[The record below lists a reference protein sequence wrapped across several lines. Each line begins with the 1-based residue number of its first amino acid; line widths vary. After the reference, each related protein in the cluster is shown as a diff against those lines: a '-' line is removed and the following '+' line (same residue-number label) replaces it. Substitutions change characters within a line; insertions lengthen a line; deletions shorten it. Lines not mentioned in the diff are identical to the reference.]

1 VSKDREEKSS
11 KFNFILALII
21 VVAVVYFITNG
32 TRLINQSIDTF
43 IVSNGSLSYEESLEG
58 YLIRDEQVLEGD
70 TSSEAQMIQ
79 IMADNQKAAK
89 DEAVFRYYAEDEDQ
103 IVAQIGTLNA
113 QINEEMAKTNATI
126 PSSDIIGLENQI
138 EGAIDEIKGA
148 NDLQKVEEKLKLVDE
163 YQSKKIEIMGH
174 LSPDENIKKL
184 VSQRTVLQNIL
195 EEKSKIVYA
204 PRSGIVSYRVD
215 ELENVLTTDNFD
227 YLSKEMLDKLELKVG
242 SAIPISRTKGKIVD
256 NFKCYLAAPIDTEY
270 GQEVNIGD
278 VVKIRFSNSKE
289 ISATICYIKEEEKDS
304 RIIVFEILDDVQEL
318 IQYRKISFDIIWWK
332 YSGLKVS
339 NQAIIEEN
347 EKSYIETNRE
357 GKLVKILVK
366 VLRQNETYS
375 IVTNYEDEELES
387 MGYSEDEIAN
397 RYKIKL
403 YDEVVLHQ

>member
-1 VSKDREEKSS
+1 MSKDREEKSG

-227 YLSKEMLDKLELKVG
+227 YLSTEMLDKLELKVG

-256 NFKCYLAAPIDTEY
+256 NFKCYLATPINTEY
-270 GQEVNIGD
+270 GQEVEVGD

-289 ISATICYIKEEEKDS
+289 INLDAI
-304 RIIVFEILDDVQEL
+304 EIND
-318 IQYRKISFDIIWWK
+318 
-332 YSGLKVS
+332 
-339 NQAIIEEN
+339 
-347 EKSYIETNRE
+347 
-357 GKLVKILVK
+357 
-366 VLRQNETYS
+366 
-375 IVTNYEDEELES
+375 
-387 MGYSEDEIAN
+387 EDEILN
-397 RYKIKL
+397 SIKN
-403 YDEVVLHQ
+403 VPSSVL

>member
-1 VSKDREEKSS
+1 MSKDREEKSG

-227 YLSKEMLDKLELKVG
+227 
-242 SAIPISRTKGKIVD
+242 
-256 NFKCYLAAPIDTEY
+256 
-270 GQEVNIGD
+270 
-278 VVKIRFSNSKE
+278 
-289 ISATICYIKEEEKDS
+289 
-304 RIIVFEILDDVQEL
+304 
-318 IQYRKISFDIIWWK
+318 
-332 YSGLKVS
+332 
-339 NQAIIEEN
+339 
-347 EKSYIETNRE
+347 
-357 GKLVKILVK
+357 
-366 VLRQNETYS
+366 
-375 IVTNYEDEELES
+375 
-387 MGYSEDEIAN
+387 
-397 RYKIKL
+397 
-403 YDEVVLHQ
+403 

>member
-227 YLSKEMLDKLELKVG
+227 YLSTEMLDKLELKVG

-256 NFKCYLAAPIDTEY
+256 NFKCYLATPISTEY
-270 GQEVNIGD
+270 GQEVEVGD

-289 ISATICYIKEEEKDS
+289 INATIVYIKEEDKDN
-304 RIIVFEILDDVQEL
+304 RIIVFEILDYVQDL
-318 IQYRKISFDIIWWK
+318 VQYRKISFDIIWWK

-347 EKSYIETNRE
+347 ERSYIETNRE
-357 GKLVKILVK
+357 GKMVRILVK

-375 IVTNYEDEELES
+375 IVTNYEDEELKE
-387 MGYSEDEIAN
+387 MGFTDDEIAN

-403 YDEVVLHQ
+403 YDEVVLH

>member
-1 VSKDREEKSS
+1 MSKKQGEKSG
-11 KFNFILALII
+11 KFNFFLVPIAIAII
-21 VVAVVYFITNG
+21 VYIISSG
-32 TRLINQSIDTF
+32 TRLIDQSIDTF
-43 IVSNGSLSYEESLEG
+43 IVNNGSLSYEETLEG
-58 YLIRDEQVLEGD
+58 YLLRNEEVLEGD
-70 TSSEAQMIQ
+70 SSPDAQMVQ

-89 DEAVFRYYAEDEDQ
+89 NEAVFRYYAEDEDQ
-103 IVAQIGTLNA
+103 IAAQIGTLNA
-113 QINEEMAKTNATI
+113 QINEEISKSNSLV
-126 PSSDIIGLENQI
+126 PSSDIIGLEKQI
-138 EGAIDEIKGA
+138 EDTIDSINGA
-148 NDLQKVEEKLKLVDE
+148 NDLQKVQEKLKLVDE
-163 YQSKKIEIMGH
+163 YQSKKIDIMGH
-174 LSPDENIKKL
+174 LSTDENIKKL
-184 VSQRTVLQNIL
+184 VSQRTTLQNIL